1 MTQAANVQQFAA
13 WTQQWIS
20 RLNQNVTRLA
30 QKVAAVEVRAV
41 LSEHNRKAR
50 MPLEFR
56 SQYGEDMLLWALFE
70 GQLDGFYIEVGA
82 FDGVTL
88 SVSYAFDAIGW
99 DGLLIEAL
107 PEIAAACKENRP
119 NARVENFALAKA
131 GSTGT
136 TTFNVAGDGAGSV
149 FSYREP
155 TAAHVQLLQQHRV
168 QSREITVPVTSL
180 DALLEAQAPTRPID
194 FAVIDVEG
202 GEADLLAG
210 FDLGRWKPR
219 ALLIE
224 DNTRGQD
231 PALNAIFASQPYE
244 LMGWIEVNRLYIR
257 NDEEALKK
265 KFKRHAGV

>member
-30 QKVAAVEVRAV
+30 QKVAAIEARAV
-41 LSEHNRKAR
+41 LNEHHRKAR

-107 PEIAAACKENRP
+107 PEIALACKQNRP
-119 NARVENFALAKA
+119 NARVENFALARA
-131 GSTGT
+131 GATGT
-136 TTFNVAGDGAGSV
+136 TTFHVAGDGAGSV

-155 TAAHVQLLQQHRV
+155 TAAHSQLLDQQGV
-168 QSREITVPVTSL
+168 PSRPITVPVTSL
-180 DALLEAQAPTRPID
+180 DALLEHHDRPID

-210 FDLGRWKPR
+210 FDLARWQPR
-219 ALLIE
+219 VLLIE

-244 LMGWIEVNRLYIR
+244 LMGWIEVNRLYIHN
-257 NDEEALKK
+257 NDEALKA
-265 KFKRHAGV
+265 KFKRHTAS

>member
-1 MTQAANVQQFAA
+1 MTQAANIQQFAA
-13 WTQQWIS
+13 WTQQWIA

-30 QKVAAVEVRAV
+30 QNVAAVEART
-41 LSEHNRKAR
+41 LLNEHGRKPR
-50 MPLEFR
+50 MPMHFR

-107 PEIAAACKENRP
+107 PEVASACKHNRP
-119 NARVENFALAKA
+119 HARVENFALARA
-131 GSTGT
+131 GATGT
-136 TTFNVAGDGAGSV
+136 TTFNLAGDGPGSV

-155 TAAHVQLLQQHRV
+155 TASHTQLLQQQGV
-168 QSREITVPVTSL
+168 KSREITVPVTSL
-180 DALLEAQAPTRPID
+180 DALLESQAPTRPID

-202 GEADLLAG
+202 GEVELLAG
-210 FDLGRWKPR
+210 FDIERWKPR

-231 PALNAIFASQPYE
+231 PALNSVFASLPYE
-244 LMGWIEVNRLYIR
+244 LVGWVEVNRLYIR
-257 NDEEALKK
+257 NDEPELKN
-265 KFKRHAGV
+265 KFKQHAGL